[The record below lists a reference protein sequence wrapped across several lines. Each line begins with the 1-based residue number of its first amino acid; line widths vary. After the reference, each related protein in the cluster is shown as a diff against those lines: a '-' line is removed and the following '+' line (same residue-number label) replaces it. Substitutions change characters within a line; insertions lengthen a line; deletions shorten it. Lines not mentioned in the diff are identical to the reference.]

1 MKIYHSFNELV
12 GHTPILQVHQI
23 EKEKELK
30 SHLFVK
36 IESYNPAGSIKDRVA
51 RQIILDALK
60 SGKIKEGATIIEA
73 TSGNTGIGLC
83 AVGATMGFNVII
95 IMPDTMSKERI
106 TLMKAYGAKV
116 ILTPGALGMQGC
128 LDKANELASTIE
140 NSFIAGQFENMSNPL
155 THYLYTGKEIDEAM
169 DGNIDMLVCG
179 IGTGGT
185 ISGLSKYLKERHP
198 DIKIIGV
205 EPYDSP
211 LLTKGYAAS
220 HKIQGIGANFV
231 PQTLDLN
238 AYDELYTIKTEEAY
252 EACRLLARKEGIL
265 SGISSGGALYVG
277 MELAKKY
284 EGLNIVVI
292 LPDGGDRYL
301 STDLYE

>member
-1 MKIYHSFNELV
+1 MH
-12 GHTPILQVHQI
+12 
-23 EKEKELK
+23 
-30 SHLFVK
+30 
-36 IESYNPAGSIKDRVA
+36 
-51 RQIILDALK
+51 
-60 SGKIKEGATIIEA
+60 
-73 TSGNTGIGLC
+73 
-83 AVGATMGFNVII
+83 
-95 IMPDTMSKERI
+95 
-106 TLMKAYGAKV
+106 
-116 ILTPGALGMQGC
+116 
-128 LDKANELASTIE
+128 
-140 NSFIAGQFENMSNPL
+140 
-155 THYLYTGKEIDEAM
+155 
-169 DGNIDMLVCG
+169 
-179 IGTGGT
+179 
-185 ISGLSKYLKERHP
+185 SKYLKERHP